1 VVVVSKKDDIPRSI
15 LERLGR
21 SKRLILI
28 EISKGELGYKKLSRK
43 LGLGLDTIRS
53 HIRTGKH
60 STSLFQLDLIL
71 HDQERWIISELG
83 KKVLELLKQEPEY
96 SAHFYDK

>member
-1 VVVVSKKDDIPRSI
+1 MVVVSRKEDIPRSI
-15 LERLGR
+15 LERLGK

-28 EISKGELGYKKLSRK
+28 EISKGELGYKKLSKK

-71 HDQERWIISELG
+71 RDQERWIISELG

>member
-1 VVVVSKKDDIPRSI
+1 MSRKDDIPRSI
-15 LERLGR
+15 LERLGK

-28 EISKGELGYKKLSRK
+28 EISKGELGYKRLSRK

>member
-1 VVVVSKKDDIPRSI
+1 MVLVSRKEDIPRSI
-15 LERLGR
+15 LERLGK

-28 EISKGELGYKKLSRK
+28 EISKGELGYKKLSKK

-71 HDQERWIISELG
+71 RDQERWIISELG